1 VDEATAATT
10 DRKARATTGPAPAS
24 KQATTP
30 TKKDPLMKF
39 GVNTA
44 STNYAPYADVHEKIA
59 TYVQKNYDF
68 GHDIVKSVRTGQ
80 LVDLAVKKPTRAV
93 ATGTK
98 AEKALLQ
105 PGMDIEFSTRMSAH
119 VRREQSLQSN
129 LSKAFAYVKTRM
141 Q

>member
-1 VDEATAATT
+1 
-10 DRKARATTGPAPAS
+10 
-24 KQATTP
+24 
-30 TKKDPLMKF
+30 MKF